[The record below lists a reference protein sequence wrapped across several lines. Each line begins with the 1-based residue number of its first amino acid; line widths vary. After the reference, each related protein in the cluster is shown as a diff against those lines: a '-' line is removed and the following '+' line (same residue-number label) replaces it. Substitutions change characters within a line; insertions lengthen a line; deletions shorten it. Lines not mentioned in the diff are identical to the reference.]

1 MLSLTWSVPMFSSPT
16 IYRLHCIISKS
27 TVNQCQPSAL
37 ELIFQYRIELRCN
50 VILSIQ
56 LTQVKS
62 RGVFVLIKANTIIF
76 EFLTK
81 IRISLALS

>member
-27 TVNQCQPSAL
+27 TVNQCQPFAL

-50 VILSIQ
+50 VI
-56 LTQVKS
+56 
-62 RGVFVLIKANTIIF
+62 
-76 EFLTK
+76 FLTK
-81 IRISLALS
+81 IRISLALSYEHIYLHIR

>member
-27 TVNQCQPSAL
+27 TVNQCQPFAL

-50 VILSIQ
+50 VI
-56 LTQVKS
+56 
-62 RGVFVLIKANTIIF
+62 
-76 EFLTK
+76 FLTK
-81 IRISLALS
+81 IRISLALSYENIYLHIR